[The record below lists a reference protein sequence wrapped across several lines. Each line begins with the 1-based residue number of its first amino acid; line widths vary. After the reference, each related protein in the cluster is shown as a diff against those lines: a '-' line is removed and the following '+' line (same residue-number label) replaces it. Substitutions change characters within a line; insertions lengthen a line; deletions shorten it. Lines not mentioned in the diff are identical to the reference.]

1 MENIIECRDPISKVG
16 KIQLKVFV
24 YHDLVVNNLHHQ
36 LQLKVKEIKQ
46 EKICCKNLKWFFD
59 SS

>member
-36 LQLKVKEIKQ
+36 LQLKVQEIKQ
-46 EKICCKNLKWFFD
+46 EKICCKNLK
-59 SS
+59 